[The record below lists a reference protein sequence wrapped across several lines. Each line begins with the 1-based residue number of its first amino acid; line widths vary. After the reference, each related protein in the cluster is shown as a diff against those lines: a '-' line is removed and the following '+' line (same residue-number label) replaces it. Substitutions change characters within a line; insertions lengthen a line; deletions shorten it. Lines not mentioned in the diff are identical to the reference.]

1 METEEDQNTNK
12 EGKRKEEAAASKGD
26 GSTSTN
32 KDNNTS
38 SSTANSQASSANP
51 DASQDNFSE
60 SDIQEIISLGFSRAQ
75 AVEEMRRQNGNKTQ
89 AMAAL
94 FAKSFK
100 M

>member
-12 EGKRKEEAAASKGD
+12 EGKRKEEEPSKGD
-26 GSTSTN
+26 PNTSTN
-32 KDNNTS
+32 KDNNSS
-38 SSTANSQASSANP
+38 SSTTNSQASSANP
-51 DASQDNFSE
+51 DAPQDNFSE
-60 SDIQEIISLGFSRAQ
+60 SDIQEIIGLGFSRAQ
-75 AVEEMRRQNGNKTQ
+75 AVEELRRQNGNKTQ